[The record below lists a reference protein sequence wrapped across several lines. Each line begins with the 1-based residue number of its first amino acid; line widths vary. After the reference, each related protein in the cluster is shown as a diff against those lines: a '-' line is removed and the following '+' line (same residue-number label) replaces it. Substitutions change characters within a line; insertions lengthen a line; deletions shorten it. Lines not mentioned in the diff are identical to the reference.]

1 MHLRCRIYNEKKDN
15 TENKAEVCYV
25 RSFKGSRI
33 EGSLHQEK
41 WSKIPYFQRI
51 SLRSVFARFFEG
63 GWGGGGGGLVE
74 SFKYYTSYLRYL

>member
-1 MHLRCRIYNEKKDN
+1 M
-15 TENKAEVCYV
+15 

-41 WSKIPYFQRI
+41 WSKIPYFQCI

>member
-1 MHLRCRIYNEKKDN
+1 M
-15 TENKAEVCYV
+15 

-41 WSKIPYFQRI
+41 WSKIPYFQCI

-63 GWGGGGGGLVE
+63 GWGGGGVSRIVQMLYILLTLPIVTVVLKLAVLLLRKHGLCK
-74 SFKYYTSYLRYL
+74 F

>member
-1 MHLRCRIYNEKKDN
+1 M
-15 TENKAEVCYV
+15 

-41 WSKIPYFQRI
+41 WSKIPNFQCI

-63 GWGGGGGGLVE
+63 GWGGGVSRIVQILYILLTLPIVTVVLKLAVLLLRKHGLCK
-74 SFKYYTSYLRYL
+74 F